1 MAGRA
6 GIDRGLAEAGVAVSG
21 SVRDTGGS
29 IGVGEKVEEAVGAGL
44 GGKDTGERLNGE
56 EGDDRTVG
64 VQVGS
69 SVDGRK
75 GVLSKCLR
83 DISRPVIRW
92 PRPGADW
99 VAVGIPCSDVF
110 PGAQWV

>member
-1 MAGRA
+1 MADRA

-21 SVRDTGGS
+21 SVRDTGVSVG
-29 IGVGEKVEEAVGAGL
+29 IGKGMEEAVGAGV
-44 GGKDTGERLNGE
+44 GGKDTGERCNGE

-64 VQVGS
+64 VRVGS

-99 VAVGIPCSDVF
+99 AAVGTPCSGVL
-110 PGAQWV
+110 PGAQ